1 MFELMNKMYDVI
13 IYIGCIDFIVY
24 VRGGSHSKCVINEI
38 MGIIIEANR
47 LTEEEIMPSRLL
59 IYMRAIQAIREPKS
73 VGRPLAEALLA
84 CKPNRRSMKL
94 EQIFNNVL
102 DTLPDGVVIKDIDV
116 MFNPDYKV
124 DVLKILMAS
133 RKRKRYSVIWPG
145 RCEDGKLIYGEE
157 GFPDYKTYN
166 IENYDITCVIGG
178 YGK

>member
-1 MFELMNKMYDVI
+1 
-13 IYIGCIDFIVY
+13 
-24 VRGGSHSKCVINEI
+24 
-38 MGIIIEANR
+38 MGTIIEISR
-47 LTEEEIMPSRLL
+47 LPDDAAMVSRLL
-59 IYMRAIQAIREPKS
+59 IYMNAIQKMHESRS
-73 VGRPLAEALLA
+73 VSKPLAEALLA

-145 RCEDGKLIYGEE
+145 RCEEGKLIYGEE

>member
-1 MFELMNKMYDVI
+1 
-13 IYIGCIDFIVY
+13 
-24 VRGGSHSKCVINEI
+24 
-38 MGIIIEANR
+38 MGTIIEISR
-47 LTEEEIMPSRLL
+47 LPDDAAMISRLL
-59 IYMRAIQAIREPKS
+59 IYMKAIQKMHEPRS
-73 VGRPLAEALLA
+73 VSKPPAEALLA

-116 MFNPDYKV
+116 LFNPDYKV
-124 DVLKILMAS
+124 DVLKILIES

-145 RCEDGKLIYGEE
+145 KCEDGKLIYSEE

>member
-1 MFELMNKMYDVI
+1 MGTVIELN
-13 IYIGCIDFIVY
+13 
-24 VRGGSHSKCVINEI
+24 SLPNEDA
-38 MGIIIEANR
+38 M
-47 LTEEEIMPSRLL
+47 LSRLL
-59 IYMRAIQAIREPKS
+59 IYMKVIKKINEPKS
-73 VGRPLAEALLA
+73 VSKPLDEALLA

-94 EQIFNNVL
+94 EQIFNNIL

-116 MFNPDYKV
+116 LFNPDYQV
-124 DVLKILMAS
+124 DVLKILMAA
-133 RKRKRYSVIWPG
+133 RKRERYSVIWPG

>member
-1 MFELMNKMYDVI
+1 
-13 IYIGCIDFIVY
+13 
-24 VRGGSHSKCVINEI
+24 
-38 MGIIIEANR
+38 MGTIIEISR
-47 LTEEEIMPSRLL
+47 LPDDAAMISRLL
-59 IYMRAIQAIREPKS
+59 IYMKAIQKMHEPRS
-73 VGRPLAEALLA
+73 VSKPLAEALLV

-116 MFNPDYKV
+116 MFNPEYKV

-145 RCEDGKLIYGEE
+145 RCEEGKLIYGDE
-157 GFPDYKTYN
+157 GFPDYKTYD

>member
-1 MFELMNKMYDVI
+1 MGTVIELN
-13 IYIGCIDFIVY
+13 
-24 VRGGSHSKCVINEI
+24 SLPNEDA
-38 MGIIIEANR
+38 M
-47 LTEEEIMPSRLL
+47 LSRLL
-59 IYMRAIQAIREPKS
+59 IYMKVIKKINEPKS
-73 VGRPLAEALLA
+73 VSKPLAEALLT

-94 EQIFNNVL
+94 EQIFNNIL

-116 MFNPDYKV
+116 LFNPDYQV
-124 DVLKILMAS
+124 DVLKILMAA

-145 RCEDGKLIYGEE
+145 RCEDGQLIYGEE

>member
-1 MFELMNKMYDVI
+1 
-13 IYIGCIDFIVY
+13 
-24 VRGGSHSKCVINEI
+24 
-38 MGIIIEANR
+38 MGTIIEISR
-47 LTEEEIMPSRLL
+47 LPDDAAMVSRLL
-59 IYMRAIQAIREPKS
+59 IYMNAIQKMHESRS
-73 VGRPLAEALLA
+73 VSKPLAEALLA

-102 DTLPDGVVIKDIDV
+102 DTLPDGAVIKDIDV

>member
-1 MFELMNKMYDVI
+1 MGTVI
-13 IYIGCIDFIVY
+13 EFN
-24 VRGGSHSKCVINEI
+24 SLPNEDA
-38 MGIIIEANR
+38 M
-47 LTEEEIMPSRLL
+47 LSRLL
-59 IYMRAIQAIREPKS
+59 IYMKVIKKINEPKS
-73 VGRPLAEALLA
+73 VSKPLAEALLA

-116 MFNPDYKV
+116 LFNPDYKV
-124 DVLKILMAS
+124 DVLKILIAS

-145 RCEDGKLIYGEE
+145 RCEDGKLIYSEE

>member
-1 MFELMNKMYDVI
+1 MGTVIELN
-13 IYIGCIDFIVY
+13 
-24 VRGGSHSKCVINEI
+24 SLPNEDA
-38 MGIIIEANR
+38 M
-47 LTEEEIMPSRLL
+47 LSRLL
-59 IYMRAIQAIREPKS
+59 IYMKVIKKINEPKS
-73 VGRPLAEALLA
+73 VSKPLAEALLA

-116 MFNPDYKV
+116 LFNPDYKV
-124 DVLKILMAS
+124 DVLKILIAS

-145 RCEDGKLIYGEE
+145 RCENGKLIYGED
-157 GFPDYKTYN
+157 GYPDYKTYD

>member
-1 MFELMNKMYDVI
+1 MGTVIELN
-13 IYIGCIDFIVY
+13 
-24 VRGGSHSKCVINEI
+24 SLPNEDA
-38 MGIIIEANR
+38 M
-47 LTEEEIMPSRLL
+47 LSRLL
-59 IYMRAIQAIREPKS
+59 IYMKVIKKINEPKS
-73 VGRPLAEALLA
+73 VSKPLAEALLA

-94 EQIFNNVL
+94 EQIFNNIL

-116 MFNPDYKV
+116 LFNPDYKV
-124 DVLKILMAS
+124 DVLKILIES

-145 RCEDGKLIYGEE
+145 GCEDGKLIYSEE

>member
-1 MFELMNKMYDVI
+1 
-13 IYIGCIDFIVY
+13 
-24 VRGGSHSKCVINEI
+24 
-38 MGIIIEANR
+38 MGTIIEISR
-47 LTEEEIMPSRLL
+47 LPDDAAMISRLL
-59 IYMRAIQAIREPKS
+59 IYMKAIQKMHEPKS
-73 VGRPLAEALLA
+73 VSKPLAEALLA

-94 EQIFNNVL
+94 EQIFNNIL

-116 MFNPDYKV
+116 LFNPDYKV
-124 DVLKILMAS
+124 DVLKILIES

-145 RCEDGKLIYGEE
+145 RCEDGKLIYSEE